1 MWHCFVN
8 SPFVEID
15 ADNFSA
21 CVVNTFGGDQ
31 AAVEM
36 EFVDFQNDLSLR
48 TLPTTENIWPLVPKQ
63 KYPLVVQVALR
74 LKAMFSP
81 TYLCEASFSS
91 MKFIKNKYRNTLTDE
106 HLNNCIRMAATTYT
120 PNIKKILLDQKEFY
134 SSH

>member
-1 MWHCFVN
+1 MAQFVN

-15 ADNFSA
+15 AEDFSA
-21 CVVNTFGGDQ
+21 CVVKHFGGDQ

-48 TLPTTENIWPLVPKQ
+48 TLSTTGNIWPLVPKE
-63 KYPLVVQVALR
+63 KYPIVIQVALR
-74 LKAMFSP
+74 LKAMFSS

-91 MKFIKNKYRNTLTDE
+91 MKFIKSKYRNRLTDE
-106 HLNNCIRMAATTYT
+106 HLDNCIRMAATTYS
-120 PNIKKILLDQKEFY
+120 PNFKKILDDQKQFH